1 MSTLT
6 VVRHGQARPFEK
18 NSDCLSEMGE
28 KQAWALHKY
37 WSGEYWSGA
46 GAVFDEVWSGSLT
59 RHRQTAALALG
70 VSSANAVRIAPEWNE
85 YDAEGIL
92 RGYPPPSSFP
102 DNRAFQKVF
111 ETAMEKWVTSDSVT
125 SDSDLGSA
133 NGAEAFADFHAR
145 VLRGLRS
152 IQQGPSNRRVLLFTS
167 GGPIGVL
174 VQTAL
179 GAPARSFL
187 DVNWRVRNCSI
198 SEFVFSRDRLSLDS
212 FNTLPHLDPPLHTY
226 R

>member
-18 NSDCLSEMGE
+18 ISDCLSEAGE
-28 KQAWALHKY
+28 EQARAL
-37 WSGEYWSGA
+37 GEYWSRA
-46 GAVFDEVWSGSLT
+46 GVTFDEVWSGSLT

-70 VSSANAVRIAPEWNE
+70 GNSKIAPEFNE

-92 RGYPPPSSFP
+92 RGYPHPSTFP
-102 DNRAFQKVF
+102 DNRAFQKAF
-111 ETAMEKWVTSDSVT
+111 EAAMEKWIAGENRGNQDCET
-125 SDSDLGSA
+125 
-133 NGAEAFADFHAR
+133 FADFHAR
-145 VLRGLRS
+145 VLRGLRA
-152 IQQGPSNRRVLLFTS
+152 IQEGTSNRNVVLFTS

-179 GAPARSFL
+179 GAPARSFA

-198 SEFVFSRDRLSLDS
+198 SEFVFSGERLSLDS
-212 FNTLPHLDPPLHTY
+212 FNSILHLAAGLRTF

>member
-6 VVRHGQARPFEK
+6 VVRHAQARPFEK
-18 NSDCLSEMGE
+18 NSDCLSETGE
-28 KQAWALHKY
+28 KQARALR
-37 WSGEYWSGA
+37 EYWSGA
-46 GAVFDEVWSGSLT
+46 GVTFDEVWSGSLQ
-59 RHRQTAALALG
+59 RHRQTAALAIG
-70 VSSANAVRIAPEWNE
+70 TPAAISADWNE

-92 RGYPPPSSFP
+92 RGSPPPSSFP

-111 ETAMEKWVTSDSVT
+111 EAAMEKWISGQSEH
-125 SDSDLGSA
+125 G
-133 NGAEAFADFHAR
+133 EPFADFHAR

-152 IQQGPSNRRVLLFTS
+152 IQQGPSNRNVVLFTS

-179 GAPARSFL
+179 GAPARSFA

-198 SEFVFSRDRLSLDS
+198 SEFVFSRERLSLDS
-212 FNTLPHLDPPLHTY
+212 FNAIPHLELGLRTF

>member
-6 VVRHGQARPFEK
+6 VVRHAQARPFEK
-18 NSDCLSEMGE
+18 NSDCLSELGE
-28 KQAWALHKY
+28 RQARAL
-37 WSGEYWSGA
+37 GEYWSRA
-46 GAVFDEVWSGSLT
+46 GVTFDEVWCGSLT
-59 RHRQTAALALG
+59 RHCQTSSLVTAVLAIG
-70 VSSANAVRIAPEWNE
+70 GQPHVTPEFNE

-102 DNRAFQKVF
+102 DNHAFQKVF
-111 ETAMEKWVTSDSVT
+111 ETAMEKWIAGGGHGELFT
-125 SDSDLGSA
+125 
-133 NGAEAFADFHAR
+133 EFHAR
-145 VLRGLRS
+145 VQRGLRA
-152 IQQGPSNRRVLLFTS
+152 IQEGESNRRVLLFTS

-179 GAPARSFL
+179 GAPSRSFA

-212 FNTLPHLDPPLHTY
+212 FNSVAHFEAPLRTF

>member
-6 VVRHGQARPFEK
+6 VVRHAQARPFEK
-18 NSDCLSEMGE
+18 NSDCLSEIGE
-28 KQAWALHKY
+28 KQARALREY
-37 WSGEYWSGA
+37 WSGEYGSDGE
-46 GAVFDEVWSGSLT
+46 FNEVWCGSLT
-59 RHRQTAALALG
+59 RHCQTAALALDREAR
-70 VSSANAVRIAPEWNE
+70 VAPDWNE
-85 YDAEGIL
+85 YDAERIL

-111 ETAMEKWVTSDSVT
+111 ESAMERWVE
-125 SDSDLGSA
+125 GNA
-133 NGAEAFADFHAR
+133 NGAESFADFHAR

-152 IQQGPSNRRVLLFTS
+152 IQEGPGNRRVVLFTS

-179 GAPARSFL
+179 GAPERSFL

-198 SEFVFSRDRLSLDS
+198 SEFVFSRGRLSLDS
-212 FNTLPHLDPPLHTY
+212 FNAVPHLDASLHTF

>member
-1 MSTLT
+1 MSILT
-6 VVRHGQARPFEK
+6 VVRHAQARPFEK
-18 NSDCLSEMGE
+18 ISDCLSETGE
-28 KQAWALHKY
+28 KQARAL
-37 WSGEYWSGA
+37 GEYWSRA
-46 GAVFDEVWSGSLT
+46 GVTFDEVWSGSLQ
-59 RHRQTAALALG
+59 RHRQTAALAARG
-70 VSSANAVRIAPEWNE
+70 NPRIAPEFNE

-111 ETAMEKWVTSDSVT
+111 EAAMEKWIAGEDQESRVPR
-125 SDSDLGSA
+125 LAGHGPA
-133 NGAEAFADFHAR
+133 PPAEPFADFHAR

-152 IQQGPSNRRVLLFTS
+152 IQEGPSNRNVVLFTS

-179 GAPARSFL
+179 GAPERSFA

-198 SEFVFSRDRLSLDS
+198 SEFVFSRERLSLDS
-212 FNTLPHLDPPLHTY
+212 FNSVAHLEASLRTF

>member
-18 NSDCLSEMGE
+18 NSDCLSETGE
-28 KQAWALHKY
+28 KQARAL
-37 WSGEYWSGA
+37 GEYWARA
-46 GAVFDEVWSGSLT
+46 GVTFDEAWSGSLQ

-70 VSSANAVRIAPEWNE
+70 GNPKIAAEFNE
-85 YDAEGIL
+85 CDAEGIL
-92 RGYPPPSSFP
+92 RGYPHPSTFP
-102 DNRAFQKVF
+102 DNRAFQKAF
-111 ETAMEKWVTSDSVT
+111 EAAMEKWVISQEDPVERE
-125 SDSDLGSA
+125 
-133 NGAEAFADFHAR
+133 NVEPFADFHAR
-145 VLRGLRS
+145 VLRGLRA
-152 IQQGPSNRRVLLFTS
+152 IQEGPSNRNVVLFTS

-179 GAPARSFL
+179 GGPARSFA

-212 FNTLPHLDPPLHTY
+212 FNSVGHLEASLRTF

>member
-18 NSDCLSEMGE
+18 ISDCLSETGE
-28 KQAWALHKY
+28 KQARALE
-37 WSGEYWSGA
+37 EYWARVG
-46 GAVFDEVWSGSLT
+46 VTFDEVWCGSLT
-59 RHRQTAALALG
+59 RHRQTAALAVG
-70 VSSANAVRIAPEWNE
+70 GEAKIAPEFNE

-92 RGYPPPSSFP
+92 RGCPPPSTFP

-111 ETAMEKWVTSDSVT
+111 EIAMEKWIAGESKEC
-125 SDSDLGSA
+125 
-133 NGAEAFADFHAR
+133 EAFDDFHGR
-145 VLRGLRS
+145 VLRGLRA
-152 IQQGPSNRRVLLFTS
+152 IQEGESNRRVVLFTS

-179 GAPARSFL
+179 GAPKRSFA

-198 SEFVFSRDRLSLDS
+198 SEFVFSSERLSLDS
-212 FNTLPHLDPPLHTY
+212 FNGIGHFEEGLRTF

>member
-6 VVRHGQARPFEK
+6 VVRHAQARPFEK
-18 NSDCLSEMGE
+18 NSDCLSELGE
-28 KQAWALHKY
+28 RQARALGEH
-37 WSGEYWSGA
+37 WSRTG
-46 GAVFDEVWSGSLT
+46 VRFDEVWCGSLT
-59 RHRQTAALALG
+59 RHCQTAALAIDG
-70 VSSANAVRIAPEWNE
+70 QPRIAAEFDE

-111 ETAMEKWVTSDSVT
+111 EAAMEKWIDGESHID
-125 SDSDLGSA
+125 A
-133 NGAEAFADFHAR
+133 NQGESFAAFHGR
-145 VLRGLRS
+145 VLRGLGAIRE
-152 IQQGPSNRRVLLFTS
+152 GASNRRVLLFTS

-179 GAPARSFL
+179 GAPERSFA

-198 SEFVFSRDRLSLDS
+198 SEFVFSKERLSLDS
-212 FNTLPHLDPPLHTY
+212 FNSVAHFEAGLVTF

>member
-1 MSTLT
+1 MSTLI

-18 NSDCLSEMGE
+18 ISDCLSETGE
-28 KQAWALHKY
+28 RQARAL
-37 WSGEYWSGA
+37 GEYWARA
-46 GAVFDEVWSGSLT
+46 GVTFDEAWSGSLE

-70 VSSANAVRIAPEWNE
+70 CDPNLAPAGHLRIAPEFNE

-92 RGYPPPSSFP
+92 RGYPHPSTFP

-111 ETAMEKWVTSDSVT
+111 ETAMDKWIAGQS
-125 SDSDLGSA
+125 G
-133 NGAEAFADFHAR
+133 ECERFADFHAR
-145 VLRGLRS
+145 VLRGLQAIRD
-152 IQQGPSNRRVLLFTS
+152 GPSNRNVVLFTS

-179 GAPARSFL
+179 GASERSFA

-198 SEFVFSRDRLSLDS
+198 SEFVFSRERLSLDS
-212 FNTLPHLDPPLHTY
+212 FNSISHLETGLRTF

>member
-6 VVRHGQARPFEK
+6 VVRHAQARPFEK
-18 NSDCLSEMGE
+18 ISDCLSETGE
-28 KQAWALHKY
+28 KQSRDL
-37 WSGEYWSGA
+37 GEYWSRA
-46 GAVFDEVWSGSLT
+46 GIGFDEVWCGALT
-59 RHRQTAALALG
+59 RHCQTAALALSG
-70 VSSANAVRIAPEWNE
+70 SPGNAPRIAPEFNE

-102 DNRAFQKVF
+102 DNRAFQKTF
-111 ETAMEKWVTSDSVT
+111 EIAMERWI
-125 SDSDLGSA
+125 LGDA
-133 NGAEAFADFHAR
+133 GECETFAAFHAR
-145 VLRGLRS
+145 VLQGLKR
-152 IQQGPSNRRVLLFTS
+152 IQDGAPNRRVLLFTS
-167 GGPIGVL
+167 GGPVGVL

-179 GAPARSFL
+179 GAPERSFL

-212 FNTLPHLDPPLHTY
+212 FNAVSHLDPSLQTF